1 MRKIYMLTM
10 SLFVCMGA
18 FAGNVNGTIG
28 DNLKWTFTDDGTLT
42 ISGTGEMEHADGNSG
57 YAWGTDN
64 HTLDRSLIKKVV
76 VEEGVTSLGE
86 YIFWDCPSLTEVK
99 LPNSLTTLRKE
110 CFIIGCKYKHC
121 TALKSIT
128 LPDNISM
135 IDESAFEECN
145 ALETVTFPK
154 SLKEVSTKAFYNCNL
169 KKVDL
174 SETQVETIGMGAFA
188 HNAQCEEVYLP
199 KTLKTF
205 EGEDEGAF
213 SSCGVKKAV
222 CSAVEPPKTI
232 SGVYDFITGEKKT
245 DPVEWVDIFTGFDEN
260 FVLEVP
266 AGSEDKYRS
275 ANGWKNAANNIA
287 TGIRGVKA
295 SQGKVGVYDITG
307 KRYMNHADA
316 QTVNTLQR
324 GVYIING
331 KKVLVK

>member
-10 SLFVCMGA
+10 SLFVCIGA
-18 FAGNVNGTIG
+18 LAGNNGSIG
-28 DNLKWTFTDDGTLT
+28 DNLKWTFTDDGTLI
-42 ISGTGEMEHADGNSG
+42 ISGKGEMQHAEGNSV
-57 YAWGTDN
+57 YAWGGENPQVKRND
-64 HTLDRSLIKKVV
+64 IKKVV
-76 VEEGVTSLGE
+76 VQEGVTSLAE
-86 YIFWDCPSLTEVK
+86 YICWDFANLQEVTLPKSLTK
-99 LPNSLTTLRKE
+99 LGKE
-110 CFIIGCKYKHC
+110 CFKHC

-128 LPDNISM
+128 LPDDITL
-135 IDESAFEECN
+135 IEESAFEECS

-154 SLKEVSTKAFYNCNL
+154 NLKEVSAKAFYSCKL

-174 SETQVETIGMGAFA
+174 SQTQVETIGMGAFA
-188 HNAQCEEVYLP
+188 HNDQCKEVYLP

-232 SGVYDFITGEKKT
+232 SGVYDFVADKKKT
-245 DPVEWVDIFTGFDEN
+245 DPVTWVDIFTGFDDD

-266 AGSEDKYRS
+266 AGSEEKYKS
-275 ANGWKNAANNIA
+275 ADGWKNVANKIA
-287 TGIRGVKA
+287 TGIRSVKA

-307 KRYMNHADA
+307 KRYMNHTDA

-324 GVYIING
+324 GIYIING

>member
-1 MRKIYMLTM
+1 M
-10 SLFVCMGA
+10 SLLVCIGA
-18 FAGNVNGTIG
+18 LADNNGSIG
-28 DNLKWTFTDDGTLT
+28 ENLKWSFTDDGTLT
-42 ISGTGEMEHADGNSG
+42 ISGKGEMQHAEGNSV
-57 YAWGTDN
+57 YAWGGENPQVKRND
-64 HTLDRSLIKKVV
+64 IKKVV
-76 VEEGVTSLGE
+76 VQEGVTSLAE
-86 YIFWDCPSLTEVK
+86 YICWDFANLQEVTLPKSLTK
-99 LPNSLTTLRKE
+99 LGKQ
-110 CFIIGCKYKHC
+110 CFKLC

-128 LPDNISM
+128 LPDNITL
-135 IDESAFEECN
+135 IEESAFEGCS

-154 SLKEVSTKAFYNCNL
+154 NLKEVSEKAFYSCKL

-174 SETQVETIGMGAFA
+174 SQTQVETIGMGAFA
-188 HNAQCEEVYLP
+188 HNEQCKEVYLP

-232 SGVYDFITGEKKT
+232 SGVYDFISGEKKT
-245 DPVEWVDIFTGFDEN
+245 DPVEWVDIFTGFDDD

-266 AGSEDKYRS
+266 AGSEEKYKS
-275 ANGWKNAANNIA
+275 ANGWKNVANKIT
-287 TGIRGVKA
+287 TGIRSVKA

-307 KRYMNHADA
+307 KRYMNHTDA

-324 GVYIING
+324 GIYIING

>member
-1 MRKIYMLTM
+1 MLTM
-10 SLFVCMGA
+10 SLFVCIGA
-18 FAGNVNGTIG
+18 LAGNNGSIG
-28 DNLKWTFTDDGTLT
+28 DNLKWTFTDDGTLI
-42 ISGTGEMEHADGNSG
+42 ISGKGEMQHAEGNSV
-57 YAWGTDN
+57 YAWGGENPQVKRND
-64 HTLDRSLIKKVV
+64 IKKVV
-76 VEEGVTSLGE
+76 VQEGVTSLAE
-86 YIFWDCPSLTEVK
+86 YICWDFANLQEVTLPKSLTK
-99 LPNSLTTLRKE
+99 LGKE
-110 CFIIGCKYKHC
+110 CFKHC

-128 LPDNISM
+128 LPDDITL
-135 IDESAFEECN
+135 IEESAFEECS

-154 SLKEVSTKAFYNCNL
+154 NLKEVSAKAFYSCKL

-174 SETQVETIGMGAFA
+174 SQTQVETIGMGAFA
-188 HNAQCEEVYLP
+188 HNDQCKEVYLP

-232 SGVYDFITGEKKT
+232 SGVYDFVADKKKT
-245 DPVEWVDIFTGFDEN
+245 DPVTWVDIFTGFDDD

-266 AGSEDKYRS
+266 AGSEEKYKS
-275 ANGWKNAANNIA
+275 ADGWKNVANKIA
-287 TGIRGVKA
+287 TGIRSVKA

-307 KRYMNHADA
+307 KRYMNHTDA

-324 GVYIING
+324 GIYIING

>member
-18 FAGNVNGTIG
+18 LAGNNGTIG
-28 DNLKWTFTDDGTLT
+28 DNLRWSFADGTLT
-42 ISGTGEMEHADGNSG
+42 ISGNGEMEHAEGNSG

-64 HTLDRSLIKKVV
+64 QSLDRNSIKKIV
-76 VEEGVTSLGE
+76 VEEGVTTLGE
-86 YIFWDCPSLTEVK
+86 YIFWDCESLTEVK
-99 LPNSLTTLRKE
+99 LPKTLTTLRKQ
-110 CFIIGCKYKHC
+110 CFKSC
-121 TALKSIT
+121 TSLKSIT
-128 LPDNISM
+128 LPNNISL
-135 IDESAFEECN
+135 IEESAFENCS

-154 SLKEVSTKAFYNCNL
+154 SLKEVHEHAFYSCNL

-174 SETQVETIGMGAFA
+174 SQTQVETIGSAAFA
-188 HNAQCEEVYLP
+188 QNAHCEEVYLP
-199 KTLKTF
+199 KTLKTL
-205 EGEDEGAF
+205 EGNDEGTF

-232 SGVYDFITGEKKT
+232 IGGYDFVSGQKNTNPAEY
-245 DPVEWVDIFTGFDEN
+245 VDIFEGSDED

-266 AGSEDKYRS
+266 AGSVERYKKAD
-275 ANGWKNAANNIA
+275 GWKNAASHITA
-287 TGIRGVKA
+287 GIRGVKA

>member
-10 SLFVCMGA
+10 SLLVCIGA
-18 FAGNVNGTIG
+18 LADNNGSIG
-28 DNLKWTFTDDGTLT
+28 ENLKWSFTDDGTLT
-42 ISGTGEMEHADGNSG
+42 ISGKGEMQHAEGNSV
-57 YAWGTDN
+57 YAWGGENPQVKRND
-64 HTLDRSLIKKVV
+64 IKKVV
-76 VEEGVTSLGE
+76 VQEGVTSLAE
-86 YIFWDCPSLTEVK
+86 YICWDFANLQEVTLPKSLTK
-99 LPNSLTTLRKE
+99 LGKQ
-110 CFIIGCKYKHC
+110 CFKLC

-128 LPDNISM
+128 LPDNITL
-135 IDESAFEECN
+135 IEESAFEGCS

-154 SLKEVSTKAFYNCNL
+154 NLKEVSEKAFYSCKL

-174 SETQVETIGMGAFA
+174 SQTQVETIGMGAFA
-188 HNAQCEEVYLP
+188 HNEQCKEVYLP

-232 SGVYDFITGEKKT
+232 SGVYDFISGEKKT
-245 DPVEWVDIFTGFDEN
+245 DPVEWVDIFTGFDDD

-266 AGSEDKYRS
+266 AGSEEKYKS
-275 ANGWKNAANNIA
+275 ANGWKNVANKIT
-287 TGIRGVKA
+287 TGIRSVKA

-307 KRYMNHADA
+307 KRYMNHTDA

-324 GVYIING
+324 GIYIING

>member
-1 MRKIYMLTM
+1 
-10 SLFVCMGA
+10 
-18 FAGNVNGTIG
+18 
-28 DNLKWTFTDDGTLT
+28 
-42 ISGTGEMEHADGNSG
+42 
-57 YAWGTDN
+57 
-64 HTLDRSLIKKVV
+64 
-76 VEEGVTSLGE
+76 
-86 YIFWDCPSLTEVK
+86 
-99 LPNSLTTLRKE
+99 
-110 CFIIGCKYKHC
+110 
-121 TALKSIT
+121 
-128 LPDNISM
+128 M

-145 ALETVTFPK
+145 ALETVIFPK

-174 SETQVETIGMGAFA
+174 SQTQVETIGMGAFA
-188 HNAQCEEVYLP
+188 HNVQCKEVYLP

-213 SSCGVKKAV
+213 SACGVKKAV
-222 CSAVEPPKTI
+222 CNAVEPPKTI

-245 DPVEWVDIFTGFDEN
+245 DPVEWVNIFSGFDDD

-295 SQGKVGVYDITG
+295 SLAKVGVYDITG

-324 GVYIING
+324 GLYIING

>member
-1 MRKIYMLTM
+1 MLTM
-10 SLFVCMGA
+10 SLLVCIGA
-18 FAGNVNGTIG
+18 LADNNGSIG
-28 DNLKWTFTDDGTLT
+28 ENLKWSFTDDGTLT
-42 ISGTGEMEHADGNSG
+42 ISGKGEMQHAEGNSV
-57 YAWGTDN
+57 YAWGGENPQVKRND
-64 HTLDRSLIKKVV
+64 IKKVV
-76 VEEGVTSLGE
+76 VQEGVTSLAE
-86 YIFWDCPSLTEVK
+86 YICWDFANLQEVTLPKSLTK
-99 LPNSLTTLRKE
+99 LGKQ
-110 CFIIGCKYKHC
+110 CFKLC

-128 LPDNISM
+128 LPDDITL
-135 IDESAFEECN
+135 IEESAFEGCS

-154 SLKEVSTKAFYNCNL
+154 NLKEVSEKAFYSCKL

-174 SETQVETIGMGAFA
+174 SQTQVETIGMGAFA
-188 HNAQCEEVYLP
+188 HNEQCKEVYLP

-245 DPVEWVDIFTGFDEN
+245 DPVEWVDIFTGFDDD

-266 AGSEDKYRS
+266 AGSEEKYKS
-275 ANGWKNAANNIA
+275 ANGWKNVANKIT
-287 TGIRGVKA
+287 TGIRSVKA